1 MWRQPH
7 VLQNG
12 RFVPVWH
19 SMVASPRGEV
29 VEELTQEAGGMI
41 VQTIDLDE
49 VAERRATMPSL
60 KTATRRL
67 RRVLRAVK
75 AEY

>member
-1 MWRQPH
+1 MDD
-7 VLQNG
+7 LFLFG
-12 RFVPVWH
+12 H

-60 KTATRRL
+60 KRPPPPKTTACSARR
-67 RRVLRAVK
+67 
-75 AEY
+75 